1 MDDILAKSKLQ
12 TKINE
17 VKLLDHID
25 SGKCSKEEL
34 ANIAK
39 HFVKLTTNLSI
50 ANQELQLQVTN
61 LTYDN
66 MYNNNVIVGV
76 YYVPQ

>member
-17 VKLLDHID
+17 VKLLDHIN

-34 ANIAK
+34 ANLAK
-39 HFVKLTTNLSI
+39 DFVKLASNLTI
-50 ANQELQLQVTN
+50 TNQELQLQVTN
-61 LTYDN
+61 LTFDN
-66 MYNNNVIVGV
+66 IYNNSVVGVV